1 MSSTRTAAPNE
12 AKAEARNIQKAKERY
27 SRSSKVPVPDVPDVQ
42 RRCFVLPIACLL
54 VHELLVV
61 GGIDDVVR
69 EVDQELSKT
78 ALSGCV
84 VSKDRGEGGVAER
97 LW

>member
-27 SRSSKVPVPDVPDVQ
+27 SRSSKVPVPDVQ
-42 RRCFVLPIACLL
+42 RRCFVLPLACLL

-61 GGIDDVVR
+61 GGIDDVVG

-84 VSKDRGEGGVAER
+84 ISKNRGEGGITER

>member
-1 MSSTRTAAPNE
+1 M
-12 AKAEARNIQKAKERY
+12 
-27 SRSSKVPVPDVPDVQ
+27 PDVQ
-42 RRCFVLPIACLL
+42 RRCFVLPLACLL

-61 GGIDDVVR
+61 GGIDDVVG

-84 VSKDRGEGGVAER
+84 VSKNR
-97 LW
+97 

>member
-1 MSSTRTAAPNE
+1 
-12 AKAEARNIQKAKERY
+12 
-27 SRSSKVPVPDVPDVQ
+27 
-42 RRCFVLPIACLL
+42 VLPLACLL

-61 GGIDDVVR
+61 GGIDDVVG

-78 ALSGCV
+78 ALSSCV
-84 VSKDRGEGGVAER
+84 VSENRGEGGVAER